1 MGGRQGGL
9 LIGPSNWKP
18 AASGKEESFVLHVN
32 ANAKHIPHLQAIS
45 SLQKDSSWLN
55 SSPSQEA
62 SEGSFGFYWLENRM
76 LLKMFT
82 LTVCQGERCLPAYSF
97 NTLPPQR
104 PLAWDCSHYSAFS
117 GTHLTSLSLH
127 FPLPTT
133 VNTHFRGGDTKVNRA
148 HKDRHLHFRCPRTA
162 CSFRSDLYS
171 SQQEMS

>member
-9 LIGPSNWKP
+9 LIGLSDWKP
-18 AASGKEESFVLHVN
+18 AASRKEESFVLQVN

-76 LLKMFT
+76 LLKMFI
-82 LTVCQGERCLPAYSF
+82 LTVCQGEHCLPACSF

-104 PLAWDCSHYSAFS
+104 PLAWVGSHSQHYSAFS

-133 VNTHFRGGDTKVNRA
+133 VNTHFRR
-148 HKDRHLHFRCPRTA
+148 RH
-162 CSFRSDLYS
+162 
-171 SQQEMS
+171 